1 MIIKYNKSH
10 KKNMISDIITKFIQL
25 LCTVLFFISQ
35 LFGNRRPFL
44 LFVFASV
51 SVILLYLLVFKFIS
65 IYKKVYVV
73 IEDNKLTLDNK
84 SVTPKE
90 IHSISIT
97 ETFVSFKIRKY
108 KSFVINLRWVD
119 EDDKVYL
126 TDYFYK
132 LNH

>member
-51 SVILLYLLVFKFIS
+51 SVILLYLLVLKFIS
-65 IYKKVYVV
+65 IHKKVYVV

>member
-97 ETFVSFKIRKY
+97 ETFISFKIRKY